1 MNTIKADLRECPQ
14 SGNVFCLYSQRSHPQ
29 PLWKERTFSSLFL
42 MFTVIC
48 KSLRPDMI
56 FRPFHAMMSDYLISC
71 FYCIIQFGFKK
82 SIRNERGHFGQCV
95 REKTTIQKHTKTD
108 KPTNKQQQKPQTNK
122 QKTNKLLDVTTFQ
135 IVLYYA
141 FGEINLHNLV
151 WMPKDQFCKIYFKNK
166 VWSETFAN
174 DCILP
179 PKFSEETAQANHGP
193 RTHVCLH
200 LTRVLIEQHFVWHL
214 TGGSEGR
221 FWRDYFT
228 DLHQEI
234 HLMGWCLGEMKH
246 NL

>member
-1 MNTIKADLRECPQ
+1 MFL
-14 SGNVFCLYSQRSHPQ
+14 LHHPIWVQ
-29 PLWKERTFSSLFL
+29 EEYKEWKRTFW
-42 MFTVIC
+42 TVC
-48 KSLRPDMI
+48 
-56 FRPFHAMMSDYLISC
+56 
-71 FYCIIQFGFKK
+71 
-82 SIRNERGHFGQCV
+82 ERKDNNTKAHKNRQTH
-95 REKTTIQKHTKTD
+95 KQTATKT
-108 KPTNKQQQKPQTNK
+108 TNK

-151 WMPKDQFCKIYFKNK
+151 WMPKDQFCKIYFKNQ

-200 LTRVLIEQHFVWHL
+200 LTCVLIEQHFVWHL